1 MKSQNCIKKQKT
13 CFLYKKWR
21 RGSGSQ
27 GYSVSEV
34 VQMMNNV
41 IKKVNDKN
49 IRHFGYMIGDEMISI
64 SDYRFLKS
72 NTKFKVRWNQ
82 FIN

>member
-34 VQMMNNV
+34 VRMMNNE
-41 IKKVNDKN
+41 IN
-49 IRHFGYMIGDEMISI
+49 GATGDE
-64 SDYRFLKS
+64 K
-72 NTKFKVRWNQ
+72 
-82 FIN
+82 

>member
-34 VQMMNNV
+34 VRMMNN
-41 IKKVNDKN
+41 
-49 IRHFGYMIGDEMISI
+49 E
-64 SDYRFLKS
+64 
-72 NTKFKVRWNQ
+72 
-82 FIN
+82 INGANGEEK